1 MPPFLSKKGLSHSQ
15 RQALGLTLCTY
26 SLPCLILLIHCYVLI
41 IFLNNLT
48 NFFLLRFVCPCSL
61 WHCQAYL
68 LSFIWESQ
76 RPQEW
81 RHASVTHGSVSSP
94 TGSWFDCSCPWF
106 LPADQYE
113 LYHRKGKNRRM
124 HYFTVTWYL
133 CVFVF
138 MKSKQ
143 DMKRRSLCTGCSKQ
157 VSVIF
162 LGLSVLLSLGGE
174 QGSPPSSLH
183 CPSCHGWQALPPLP
197 ESAPTQPSIPPAASR
212 QNSLVIPS
220 LAPDKTPA
228 RLGHN
233 LRPPDRPA
241 CNTNIFHKGGR
252 RWRQMFHI
260 LDEALDVLP
269 PCPPSLYSRCPDI
282 WAHSLVCECVFFF
295 LILEPPPHPCGR
307 CIAQAGLWLSPCLCT
322 GCTYCMYTEVVLREW
337 WLATLRLSGVWELA
351 TASALQIW
359 SPMAVKSFTMWKP
372 FN

>member
-1 MPPFLSKKGLSHSQ
+1 MHLLPPLFNLAYPLLCPPNYFPQQLNQFLPVTIPLSLFSLTLPGISVTFY
-15 RQALGLTLCTY
+15 LGLTKATGMKTCLCDTWLCIF
-26 SLPCLILLIHCYVLI
+26 SHC
-41 IFLNNLT
+41 FLVWL
-48 NFFLLRFVCPCSL
+48 
-61 WHCQAYL
+61 Q
-68 LSFIWESQ
+68 LSM
-76 RPQEW
+76 
-81 RHASVTHGSVSSP
+81 VSSCR
-94 TGSWFDCSCPWF
+94 SIRALS
-106 LPADQYE
+106 Q
-113 LYHRKGKNRRM
+113 KGKNRRRM
-124 HYFTVTWYL
+124 HHLTVAWYSRL
-133 CVFVF
+133 FVF

-143 DMKRRSLCTGCSKQ
+143 DMKRRSLCTGCRKL
-157 VSVIF
+157 VGVIF
-162 LGLSVLLSLGGE
+162 LGLSVLLSLRGE

-228 RLGHN
+228 RLRHN

-269 PCPPSLYSRCPDI
+269 PCPPSLCSRWPDI

-307 CIAQAGLWLSPCLCT
+307 CIAQASLWLSPCLCT

-337 WLATLRLSGVWELA
+337 WLATWRLSGVWELA